1 MRFRILGP
9 VEVQVDGSW
18 SSVSATKWRTVLAVL
33 LLRAGEVVPTEQ
45 LIGEVWPQDTP
56 ATAVNLISVYVLRL
70 RRLIGDAEGQL
81 LVTRSRGYQM
91 LAGPGDVDAQ
101 RFARLAAEGRASLSA
116 GESPR
121 AAGLL
126 GEALGLWHGSRA
138 LADVPDSPM
147 ISAAASGLDEA
158 RVEALEL
165 RINADLGCGRQSQVV
180 AELRGLLS
188 EHRLREGL
196 WALLMRALYSCG
208 RQAEALEAYA
218 QAREVI
224 AEELGV
230 DPGAELRQLH
240 QQMLRADAGP
250 GSQSSAT
257 KTAAADSPF
266 STQRP
271 VTPAGAVVT
280 SGAVAQAGSGVAA
293 GSAVQ
298 DGAAAQDGSAVLAG
312 ALAQPGAAP
321 DAGPGVQPGP
331 PPAPR
336 SPVTGFVPS
345 IAASQVAQLPA
356 DIPDFTGRAEHVQ
369 KLRDLL
375 VRPRPARQSGSG
387 RGGGRDRGG
396 RPGKDHSGRARRAS
410 LRGRIPGRPVVRQ
423 SGPAPARSRSRPAT
437 CWPVSCA
444 ISGWTR
450 AASPRA
456 RKNAPRS
463 SGAG

>member
-18 SSVSATKWRTVLAVL
+18 SSISATKWRTMLAVL

-56 ATAVNLISVYVLRL
+56 ATAMNLISVYVLRL

-81 LVTRSRGYQM
+81 LVTRSRGYQL

-116 GESPR
+116 GDSPR

-138 LADVPDSPM
+138 LADVPDSPV

-180 AELRGLLS
+180 AELRRLLS

-196 WALLMRALYSCG
+196 WALLMRALYSSG

-224 AEELGV
+224 AGELGV

-240 QQMLRADAGP
+240 EQMLRADAGP

-257 KTAAADSPF
+257 KTAAADSPLH
-266 STQRP
+266 
-271 VTPAGAVVT
+271 PATRDADG
-280 SGAVAQAGSGVAA
+280 G
-293 GSAVQ
+293 GSAFWGSQPRARQAVSG
-298 DGAAAQDGSAVLAG
+298 GARWGGSA
-312 ALAQPGAAP
+312 
-321 DAGPGVQPGP
+321 
-331 PPAPR
+331 
-336 SPVTGFVPS
+336 
-345 IAASQVAQLPA
+345 
-356 DIPDFTGRAEHVQ
+356 
-369 KLRDLL
+369 
-375 VRPRPARQSGSG
+375 G
-387 RGGGRDRGG
+387 RGGGAGRGASAGRGG
-396 RPGKDHSGRARRAS
+396 PGRRPGRAAGPAVGPRLPSHRVRALDRRGPGRAAA
-410 LRGRIPGRPVVRQ
+410 RGHP
-423 SGPAPARSRSRPAT
+423 
-437 CWPVSCA
+437 
-444 ISGWTR
+444 
-450 AASPRA
+450 
-456 RKNAPRS
+456 
-463 SGAG
+463 